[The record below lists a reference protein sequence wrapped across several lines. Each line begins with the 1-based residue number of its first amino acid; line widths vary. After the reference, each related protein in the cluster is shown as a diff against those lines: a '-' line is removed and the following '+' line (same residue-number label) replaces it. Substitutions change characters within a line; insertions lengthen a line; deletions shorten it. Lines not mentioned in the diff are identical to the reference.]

1 MPTNSARSVSHVS
14 GEKCNREY
22 SQGKN
27 RTSEKPD
34 ARAGPSS
41 RSPIFSE
48 AIVAS
53 ANKVSRKKDR
63 SIYAHVAP
71 VSRKRSHQSMQDH

>member
-34 ARAGPSS
+34 ARAGPPS
-41 RSPIFSE
+41 RFPIFSE

-63 SIYAHVAP
+63 SVYVDVTP
-71 VSRKRSHQSMQDH
+71 VFRKRSHQSMQDH